1 MKHNETLSF
10 IINLQIPKKSE
21 DLFCISSKH
30 TPPYHP
36 MVGIFQRLV
45 EMRVSMAME
54 DHTNPSAAKK
64 ATNLVLRFQTW
75 LGNNLSN
82 MIANLSYILKKGSS
96 HI

>member
-21 DLFCISSKH
+21 DLFRISSKH

-54 DHTNPSAAKK
+54 DHTNQSAAKK
-64 ATNLVLRFQTW
+64 ATNLVLCFQTW